1 MVDAKRQTGRKSKMT
16 FESGSRKVSR
26 FMCPEIQLPT
36 RSLEHVPFK
45 SFKVGDISV
54 PSKLSEPL
62 TVVFVSNAAH
72 IVFEAKGSPAL
83 TIRSTDVTADAN
95 WNGELVES
103 VADVSPLYQK
113 MLSKVKDGV
122 VLRFNLG

>member
-36 RSLEHVPFK
+36 RALAPVPFK
-45 SFKVGDISV
+45 SFKVNKTSI
-54 PSKLSEPL
+54 PPKLPKSL
-62 TVVFVSNAAH
+62 TVVFVSNAASM
-72 IVFEAKGSPAL
+72 VLEAKGSPML
-83 TIRSTDVTADAN
+83 TIGSTDVTADAN